1 MAKKT
6 KNKSYMD
13 RLKTLR
19 QKVVDKFNEEV
30 EQYKSMGGIGEYVTH
45 NMTSLQS
52 KIAWRMGDDEAAQR
66 IEARREKLVAQ
77 GKKFDEMVE
86 SEVDGIMHL
95 EEASITF
102 GKETGPHMKLKPF
115 SRKNDKIALA
125 LSKSDKEK

>member
-6 KNKSYMD
+6 KDKSYIE
-13 RLKTLR
+13 RVKALGK
-19 QKVVDKFNEEV
+19 KVVDKFNEEV

-45 NMTSLQS
+45 NVTSLRS
-52 KIAWRMGDDEAAQR
+52 KYMWAIGDDEASQK
-66 IEARREKLVAQ
+66 IESQREKIVAQ
-77 GKKFDEMVE
+77 GKKFDEMVK

-115 SRKNDKIALA
+115 SRKDDKIALV